1 MEQVGSVKGVEGAP
15 SRSRGRGEELRVLLT
30 VCSALVAFAV
40 PVGAVASAS
49 PSTASASATCK
60 TRTCKL
66 NAKPTAKA
74 PWKFSDKS
82 LPLSASFD
90 GKKLKVVATVK
101 GACEEGEL
109 NFVDA
114 TYPVNSSIPVSKQ
127 EFDADVIVTDSH
139 GKKRSLL
146 LRGKITKEVL
156 SITISA
162 SFKEA
167 ASCIIGGNKNSVKR
181 TL

>member
-1 MEQVGSVKGVEGAP
+1 M
-15 SRSRGRGEELRVLLT
+15 RVLLT
-30 VCSALVAFAV
+30 VCSALVALVV
-40 PVGAVASAS
+40 PVGAVASAT
-49 PSTASASATCK
+49 PNTASASATCQ
-60 TRTCKL
+60 TRACKL

-101 GACEEGEL
+101 GACEESEL
-109 NFVDA
+109 NFVKA
-114 TYPVNSSIPVSKQ
+114 TYPVNASIPVSKQ
-127 EFDADVIVTDSH
+127 EFDADVTVTDSN

-146 LRGKITKEVL
+146 LRGKLTNEVL

-167 ASCIIGGNKNSVKR
+167 STCIIGGNKNSVKR
-181 TL
+181 EL

>member
-1 MEQVGSVKGVEGAP
+1 MKA
-15 SRSRGRGEELRVLLT
+15 LLT
-30 VCSALVAFAV
+30 VCCSALVALA
-40 PVGAVASAS
+40 PQAGAAASAP
-49 PSTASASATCK
+49 PSAASASATCK
-60 TRTCKL
+60 TKKQKQSRACRL

-82 LPLSASFD
+82 LPLKASFD
-90 GKKLKVVATVK
+90 GKRLKVSATVK

-109 NFVDA
+109 NFVKA
-114 TYPVNSSIPVSKQ
+114 TYPVNASIPVAKQ
-127 EFDADVIVTDSH
+127 EFNADVIATDSN

-146 LRGKITKEVL
+146 LRGKITKEIL

-167 ASCIIGGNKNSVKR
+167 ASCIIGGNKDSVKR
-181 TL
+181 EL

>member
-1 MEQVGSVKGVEGAP
+1 
-15 SRSRGRGEELRVLLT
+15 
-30 VCSALVAFAV
+30 
-40 PVGAVASAS
+40 VASA
-49 PSTASASATCK
+49 
-60 TRTCKL
+60 
-66 NAKPTAKA
+66 PTAKA

-90 GKKLKVVATVK
+90 GKKLKVIATVK

-109 NFVDA
+109 NFVKA
-114 TYPVNSSIPVSKQ
+114 AYPVNASIPVSKQ
-127 EFDADVIVTDSH
+127 EFDADVTVTDSN

-146 LRGKITKEVL
+146 LRGEITKDVL

-167 ASCIIGGNKNSVKR
+167 ASCIIGGNKESVKR
-181 TL
+181 KL

>member
-1 MEQVGSVKGVEGAP
+1 M
-15 SRSRGRGEELRVLLT
+15 RFLLT
-30 VCSALVAFAV
+30 VCGALVALAV
-40 PVGAVASAS
+40 PAGAVAGAG
-49 PSTASASATCK
+49 PTTASTSATCK
-60 TRTCKL
+60 TKQQKQSRACRL

-90 GKKLKVVATVK
+90 GKKLKVTATVK

-109 NFVDA
+109 NFVKA
-114 TYPVNSSIPVSKQ
+114 TYPVNASIPVSKQ
-127 EFDADVIVTDSH
+127 EFDADVIVTDSN

-146 LRGKITKEVL
+146 LRGKLTKEVL

-167 ASCIIGGNKNSVKR
+167 SACIIGGNKSSVKR
-181 TL
+181 EL

>member
-1 MEQVGSVKGVEGAP
+1 
-15 SRSRGRGEELRVLLT
+15 LRVPLI
-30 VCSALVAFAV
+30 VCSALVALAA
-40 PVGAVASAS
+40 PVGAVADTL
-49 PSTASASATCK
+49 PTTASASATCK
-60 TRTCKL
+60 TEQQKQSRACRL

-82 LPLSASFD
+82 LPLNASFD
-90 GKKLKVVATVK
+90 GKKLKVIATVK

-109 NFVDA
+109 NFVKA
-114 TYPVNSSIPVSKQ
+114 TYPVNASIPVSNR
-127 EFDADVIVTDSH
+127 EFDADVIVTDSN

-167 ASCIIGGNKNSVKR
+167 ASCIIGGNKDSVKR
-181 TL
+181 EL

>member
-1 MEQVGSVKGVEGAP
+1 MASAP
-15 SRSRGRGEELRVLLT
+15 ST
-30 VCSALVAFAV
+30 
-40 PVGAVASAS
+40 
-49 PSTASASATCK
+49 TASASTSCK
-60 TRTCKL
+60 TKQQKQSSACKL
-66 NAKPTAKA
+66 SAKPTAKA

-90 GKKLKVVATVK
+90 GKKLKVTTTVT

-109 NFVDA
+109 NFVKA
-114 TYPVNSSIPVSKQ
+114 TYPVNASIPVSNGK
-127 EFDADVIVTDSH
+127 FDADVVVTDSN

-146 LRGKITKEVL
+146 LRGKLTKEVL

-167 ASCIIGGNKNSVKR
+167 ASCIIGGDKNSVKR
-181 TL
+181 KL

>member
-1 MEQVGSVKGVEGAP
+1 M
-15 SRSRGRGEELRVLLT
+15 RVLLT
-30 VCSALVAFAV
+30 VCGALVALAV
-40 PVGAVASAS
+40 PVAAVASAP
-49 PSTASASATCK
+49 PSTASASVTCK
-60 TRTCKL
+60 TKQQKQSRACRL
-66 NAKPTAKA
+66 IAKPTAKA

-109 NFVDA
+109 NFVKA
-114 TYPVNSSIPVSKQ
+114 TYPVNGSIPVSKQ
-127 EFDADVIVTDSH
+127 EFDADVVVTDSN

-146 LRGKITKEVL
+146 LRGKITKDVL

-181 TL
+181 VL

>member
-1 MEQVGSVKGVEGAP
+1 M
-15 SRSRGRGEELRVLLT
+15 RVLLT
-30 VCSALVAFAV
+30 VSCALAV
-40 PVGAVASAS
+40 GLGAPVGAVATAL
-49 PSTASASATCK
+49 PNEASASQATCK
-60 TRTCKL
+60 TKSQKQSRACRL
-66 NAKPTAKA
+66 IAEPTTKA

-90 GKKLKVVATVK
+90 GKKLKVVSTVK

-109 NFVDA
+109 NFVKA
-114 TYPVNSSIPVSKQ
+114 TYPVNASIPVTNR
-127 EFDADVIVTDSH
+127 EFNADVIVTDSN

-146 LRGKITKEVL
+146 LRGEIAEDVL

-167 ASCIIGGNKNSVKR
+167 ASCIIGGNKDSVKR
-181 TL
+181 KL

>member
-1 MEQVGSVKGVEGAP
+1 
-15 SRSRGRGEELRVLLT
+15 LRVLLT
-30 VCSALVAFAV
+30 VCGVLVVLA
-40 PVGAVASAS
+40 PQAVASPPPSAAS
-49 PSTASASATCK
+49 SSVSCK
-60 TRTCKL
+60 TKQQKQSRACRL

-90 GKKLKVVATVK
+90 GKKLKVTATVK

-109 NFVDA
+109 NFVKA
-114 TYPVNSSIPVSKQ
+114 TYPVNASIPVTNR
-127 EFDADVIVTDSH
+127 EFNADVIVTDSN

-146 LRGKITKEVL
+146 LRGKVTKGAL

-167 ASCIIGGNKNSVKR
+167 ASCIIGGNKDSVKR
-181 TL
+181 KL